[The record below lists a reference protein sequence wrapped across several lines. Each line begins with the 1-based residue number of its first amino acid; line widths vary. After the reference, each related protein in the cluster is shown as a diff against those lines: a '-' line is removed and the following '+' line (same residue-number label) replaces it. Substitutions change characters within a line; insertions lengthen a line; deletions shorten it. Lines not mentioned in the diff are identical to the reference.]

1 MPQRNVSAPWKA
13 PAMTTA
19 TADDGANNPR
29 RNAASRRLDELCTSS
44 TTTAL
49 DGMTEHIQRTLAHTS
64 NHMAERFLA
73 GLPDLNEHVNNLLRD
88 AMGPAQEQINNLLR
102 DVVPPAGPDWSAHIT
117 DLLNAATFGS
127 EGRGD
132 LAAILDR
139 FDEIARNN
147 PDLDALL
154 PDEPDADLGEIGEDG
169 LAFVAAEGVGLSWEM
184 QRRLFQAFVLL
195 AVFGALMTAV
205 VSSETASGL
214 LEDAAVPSTVATAA
228 LLAANRKWDEKFP
241 RPEGDA
247 EAGPDGE

>member
-1 MPQRNVSAPWKA
+1 
-13 PAMTTA
+13 MTTA

-29 RNAASRRLDELCTSS
+29 HNATSRRLAELCTSS
-44 TTTAL
+44 TTTAF

-102 DVVPPAGPDWSAHIT
+102 DVVPPVGPDWSAHIT

-132 LAAILDR
+132 LAAILDQ

-147 PDLDALL
+147 PDLDDLVG
-154 PDEPDADLGEIGEDG
+154 DDPDAGLGEIGEDG
-169 LAFVAAEGVGLSWEM
+169 LAFVAAEGVGLSWEV
-184 QRRLFQAFVLL
+184 QRRMFLAFVFLV
-195 AVFGALMTAV
+195 AFGALMTAV
-205 VSSETASGL
+205 VSSEAASGL
-214 LEDAAVPSTVATAA
+214 LEDAALPGSAA
-228 LLAANRKWDEKFP
+228 MLVLAAAARKYDQAFP
-241 RPEGDA
+241 RPEGDG
-247 EAGPDGE
+247 EAGTAGQ